1 MFVKGDTVLFSTAL
15 TLTMLME
22 PLVNQVGAEFTEI
35 HMISNSFGKGIDRR
49 TFIDAYAG
57 SIDKNI
63 L

>member
-1 MFVKGDTVLFSTAL
+1 
-15 TLTMLME
+15 MLME